1 MRDTSVDELVAL
13 ARGMRDATSRVEAN
27 GPVLDTTGTGGDGFK
42 TINFSTLAALLA
54 AAAGVQVAKQ
64 NRPAISSLC
73 GSTEFLAELGVA
85 YDLPPE
91 AAAACLREVGICF
104 LYAPQYHP
112 DVVNDGSGAGRTLPD
127 LMTPIANPAG
137 ANYYLVGVAD
147 ADLAA

>member
-1 MRDTSVDELVAL
+1 MAAPSVSDLVELVKKL
-13 ARGMRDATSRVEAN
+13 RQTGPHVEAV

-42 TINFSTLAALLA
+42 TINISTLAALVA
-54 AAAGVQVAKQ
+54 AAAGVRVAKQ
-64 NRPAISSLC
+64 NRPAISSDC
-73 GSTEFLAELGVA
+73 GSTELLRELGVA

-91 AAAACLREVGICF
+91 AAAACLRETGICF